1 MTTMA
6 DGKKAFGSLVLVV
19 TLPLYAAYG
28 AWIVVTSVFRFV
40 RWSVW
45 TVRLIEGELR
55 CPACGLDNSLHGRWE
70 CHAPGCGAVYL
81 GAADCCA
88 RCHSTA
94 SYIPCVGCGA
104 SISLRPSR

>member
-19 TLPLYAAYG
+19 ALPLYAAYG
-28 AWIVVTSVFRFV
+28 AWIVVMTVFRIV

-45 TVRLIEGELR
+45 TARLIKGELH
-55 CPACGLDNSLHGRWE
+55 CPACGLANSLHGRWE

-88 RCHSTA
+88 RCNAAA
-94 SYIPCVGCGA
+94 SYIPCIGCGA

>member
-1 MTTMA
+1 MA